1 MVGSQ
6 ANYRKLQHPG
16 YYKQLLKYKSDY
28 PDYFFNC
35 IEKDIPRTLQN
46 GHPFQG
52 SLRNI
57 LSAYG
62 IRNPSLLYCQGMN
75 YIVCFLLING
85 FSEEEAFWFLVT
97 VIEDIVMPDYFKDLS
112 TISITSQIFED
123 ILKEIFPELASEM
136 DEVGMESSIFL
147 ITWYVCLFTKGFI
160 NSVS

>member
-1 MVGSQ
+1 
-6 ANYRKLQHPG
+6 
-16 YYKQLLKYKSDY
+16 
-28 PDYFFNC
+28 
-35 IEKDIPRTLQN
+35 
-46 GHPFQG
+46 
-52 SLRNI
+52 
-57 LSAYG
+57 
-62 IRNPSLLYCQGMN
+62 MN